1 MVPRPSPGPI
11 VRLALASTFCR
22 MVGVDNAPEKE
33 EEHVVAKLRPPALSG
48 WKSCR
53 YGGDDGDPT
62 DLCAGRVSTSR
73 TLCARPH
80 SNSTGSESLMVRR
93 KRRRGAIPNSV
104 NLQDG
109 TTTSTYHGAFV
120 YKGRESTRAVAVEPL
135 YFERCPICFDSDNLT
150 DEHVPMQALG
160 GVVMTA
166 TCKRCNNDLGSSAEE
181 ELRRVFHAEV
191 AVRAE
196 APGNGPLRGY
206 RKATAF
212 LRRSLGRDPVLLVD
226 RAHPEFDQ
234 LLNGPAPVSMS
245 YGLLDPFLAEV
256 ALAKYAYLAACLR
269 LGEIPKSDA
278 ADAVRAFLTSARDG
292 RIDDAKDLLPQV
304 GRFWPFARV
313 ENGNLTA
320 PILLIEPTS
329 TQPGWLF
336 VLAGA
341 IAVRWP
347 FPDIHPADGG
357 HPNHVL

>member
-1 MVPRPSPGPI
+1 
-11 VRLALASTFCR
+11 
-22 MVGVDNAPEKE
+22 
-33 EEHVVAKLRPPALSG
+33 
-48 WKSCR
+48 
-53 YGGDDGDPT
+53 
-62 DLCAGRVSTSR
+62 
-73 TLCARPH
+73 
-80 SNSTGSESLMVRR
+80 MVRR
-93 KRRRGAIPNSV
+93 KRRRDAIPNSV
-104 NLQDG
+104 KLQHG
-109 TTTSTYHGAFV
+109 TVTSTYTGAFA
-120 YKGRESTRAVAVEPL
+120 YQGRESTRAVAVEPL
-135 YFERCPICFDSDNLT
+135 RFECCPICFDSDGLT

-160 GVVMTA
+160 GVVMTT

-196 APGNGPLRGY
+196 SPGVGPLRGH
-206 RKATAF
+206 RKATAY
-212 LRRSLGRDPVLLVD
+212 LRRSLGRDPVLLVE

-234 LLNGPAPVSMS
+234 LINGPVPASMS

-269 LGEIPKSDA
+269 LRKIPKSDA

-292 RIDDAKDLLPQV
+292 RLDDAKDLLPQV

-313 ENGNLTA
+313 ENATISA

-329 TQPGWLF
+329 TQTEWHF

-341 IAVRWP
+341 IAIRWP
-347 FPDIHPADGG
+347 FPDIPPADGG